1 MVQMLINDNNM
12 KEKKE
17 IDGMTVVMHLHNGRF
32 YQTYQSKQLWSN
44 GNVRRLYPQ
53 TAGIQL
59 ITIHILL

>member
-1 MVQMLINDNNM
+1 
-12 KEKKE
+12 
-17 IDGMTVVMHLHNGRF
+17 MTVVIHLHKSRF
-32 YQTYQSKQLWSN
+32 YQTYQSTQLWSN